1 MTKFDEALEAA
12 RKTARNSE
20 EENKNYLALYLQF
33 FDTTFYLPV
42 DEEVDLDSDD
52 EEIELSPLIIDEEG
66 EEVIYFFDTE
76 ERLREWA
83 GKEKMFIAPLTGE
96 DLLMTFGP
104 ERPLILNPHLDQ
116 VKEFYPDEIEFL
128 LENFFQEAD
137 D

>member
-1 MTKFDEALEAA
+1 MTKFDEALEKA
-12 RKTARNSE
+12 RGTDRNSE
-20 EENKNYLALYLQF
+20 EENKHYLDLYLQF

-42 DEEVDLDSDD
+42 DEEVDLEA
-52 EEIELSPLIIDEEG
+52 EEMELLPLIIDEEG

-76 ERLREWA
+76 ERLKEWA

-128 LENFFQEAD
+128 LENFFQEAED
-137 D
+137 